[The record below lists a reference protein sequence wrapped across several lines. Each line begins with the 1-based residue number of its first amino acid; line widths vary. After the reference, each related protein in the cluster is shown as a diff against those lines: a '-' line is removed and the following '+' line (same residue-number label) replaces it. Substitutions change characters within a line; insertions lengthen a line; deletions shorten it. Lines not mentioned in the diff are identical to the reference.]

1 MMMMTPIPTISN
13 PLTLIL
19 LGMILIKIIDFIYPI
34 FTQGL
39 ICPIFQYLMRRGHD
53 VY

>member
-1 MMMMTPIPTISN
+1 MMTISN

-39 ICPIFQYLMRRGHD
+39 ICPLIQYFINRRED

>member
-1 MMMMTPIPTISN
+1 MMTISN

-19 LGMILIKIIDFIYPI
+19 LGMILIKVIDFIIPI

-39 ICPIFQYLMRRGHD
+39 ICPIIEYLNNRRED